1 MKEKFIEHF
10 LNKRLTQEDVAYVM
24 SLSKEEVS
32 KLYREI
38 ERVEMLIY
46 LKKELKGLTV

>member
-24 SLSKEEVS
+24 SLSRKEAVE
-32 KLYREI
+32 LYHEI
-38 ERVEMLIY
+38 ERVKLILY
-46 LKKELKGLTV
+46 LKKELKELTF

>member
-24 SLSKEEVS
+24 SLSNEEVS

-38 ERVEMLIY
+38 ERIEITLY